1 MTGGFAAATRR
12 AEVLDWCLDHWS
24 ILSLTLKENSM
35 NKPCLVIAAL
45 SAMLL
50 VAGCAARSGGQA
62 SAQAT
67 LQPTQGQN
75 ARGNVT
81 FTQLGEQVRV
91 VASFKGL
98 TPGGHGFHIHE
109 KGDCSAPDGTS
120 AGAHFNPSGKK
131 HGHPQ
136 QDEHHVGDLPMLEAD
151 ASGNASLTVT
161 LSGLSLGKGSDSII
175 GRGVIVHAAP
185 DDFRTQPTG
194 NSGGRVACGVIA
206 LQ

>member
-1 MTGGFAAATRR
+1 MSNPYLAT
-12 AEVLDWCLDHWS
+12 
-24 ILSLTLKENSM
+24 
-35 NKPCLVIAAL
+35 AAL
-45 SAMLL
+45 SAILL
-50 VAGCAARSGGQA
+50 AAGCASNSNSSSSDRV
-62 SAQAT
+62 SAQAAM
-67 LQPTQGQN
+67 QPTQGQN

-81 FTQLGEQVRV
+81 FTQQGEQVSV
-91 VASFKGL
+91 VASFSGL

-120 AGAHFNPSGKK
+120 AGGHFNPSAKQ

-175 GRGVIVHAAP
+175 GRGLIVHAAP
-185 DDFRTQPTG
+185 DDFKTQPTG
-194 NSGGRVACGVIA
+194 NSGGRIACGVIA
-206 LQ
+206 AQ